1 MQSSLSFTV
10 ARDSLSDALKQAA
23 RVTER
28 RNTIPILSYVL
39 FTVSSGCVRLTA
51 TDLDVVLTCELP
63 AAADVDGR
71 LCVPLAVLKDA
82 IGKLKVDSVTIED
95 LGNGRAVLSAV
106 PDNGARVI
114 LGTMK
119 PDDFPVMVEG
129 DMLTEFTM
137 PAGAL
142 GEALAAVMPFT
153 STEETRYY
161 LMGAFIHA
169 ACSDYSRPRTAE
181 HETLAGEL
189 AELRAT
195 IQSALQERGGA
206 EGEEAIED
214 SAKREAIRERVEGEI
229 ASVKARIDVLEAERT
244 RPDVLRFATTDG
256 HRLGRYTLPL
266 PEGADGFPD
275 MILPT
280 KAANLVFKHLIGK
293 KPDRPSVRIRTSRT
307 KMEFTYGRFRV
318 LAKVIDGTF
327 PDYTRVIPSAETH
340 KLTVP
345 AAAFA
350 EAVESVTAIAR
361 EKTRAVAISM
371 SNDDGVILT
380 CSSPQNGR
388 AAAIFGGAYEYA
400 SHNPGL
406 AIGFNAKYLT
416 GILSAFPGDVTF
428 GLSDCAGPVRIES
441 PNRPEF
447 LGVLMPMRVGEVVT
461 TRADVEALT
470 LSPLLKLER
479 KANDIAKAIADAQL
493 ADSSARGHVLK
504 AIAAE
509 YIKPAIAF
517 LVDQGD
523 ERHIARLKV
532 KYPLAMAAARLVEHS
547 ERYAATAEAER
558 GLAMIARFGG
568 SQIGALGFK
577 ALTFRPSQDP
587 EPQDPAALDPAE
599 AEAEAA
605 PVAACDAPVIVEAVA
620 AEGPVSPAPDEA
632 PEVPEREWVTNPN
645 YPDAPEADPMRP
657 ACEPVDVVKAL
668 TVTDQAVFVALAD
681 WNDESIS
688 SLKRYHADGFGMY
701 GNGQQRTILRANLQR
716 LVPARNRGDRPIAA
730 VKAPPADSSVA
741 ERLASL
747 ERLVAGMAPDSVQ
760 SARVAELET
769 ELTERIREAAT
780 LRTQLESA
788 RSFGEA
794 VTVQRDSLWRRRS
807 CARRMVRHALKLRQ
821 DRAELRAQLQRTE
834 ACLED
839 ARASASRLAT
849 RCDAL
854 ERFHA
859 ASEPLDRAAAGMNG
873 QPAII
878 MPAVRSNARV
888 S

>member
-1 MQSSLSFTV
+1 MQSPLSFTV
-10 ARDSLSDALKQAA
+10 TRASLGDALKQAA

-51 TDLDVVLTCELP
+51 TDLDIALTCELP
-63 AAADVDGR
+63 AAADVEGR

-82 IGKLKVDSVTIED
+82 IGKLKVDSVKIED
-95 LGNGRAVLSAV
+95 LGNGKAVLSAV

-114 LGTMK
+114 LGTMR
-119 PDDFPVMVEG
+119 PDEFPVMIEG
-129 DMLTEFTM
+129 DMLTDFDM
-137 PAGAL
+137 PADAL
-142 GEALAAVMPFT
+142 GDALAAVMPFV

-161 LMGAFIHA
+161 LMGALIHA

-195 IQSALQERGGA
+195 IQGALERA
-206 EGEEAIED
+206 DTEGEEAIED
-214 SAKREAIRERVEGEI
+214 SAKLEAVRERVESEI
-229 ASVKARIDVLEAERT
+229 ATVKARIDVLEAERT
-244 RPDVLRFATTDG
+244 RPDVLRFAATDG

-266 PEGADGFPD
+266 PEGTGGFTD

-280 KAANLVFKHLIGK
+280 KAANLVFKHVIGK
-293 KPDRPSVRIRTSRT
+293 KPDRPTVRIRTSRT

-327 PDYTRVIPSAETH
+327 PDYTRVIPSEPTH
-340 KLTVP
+340 SLNVP

-350 EAVESVTAIAR
+350 EAVESVTAIAS

-371 SNDDGVILT
+371 SDDDGVILT
-380 CSSPQNGR
+380 CSSPENGR
-388 AAAIFGGAYEYA
+388 AAVIFSGEYQYA
-400 SHNPGL
+400 SDNPGL
-406 AIGFNAKYLT
+406 VIGFNAKYLT
-416 GILSAFPGDVTF
+416 GILSAFPDHVNF

-441 PNRPEF
+441 PDRPEF
-447 LGVLMPMRVGEVVT
+447 LAVLMPMRVGEAIT
-461 TRADVEALT
+461 TRADVDALT

-479 KANDIAKAIADAQL
+479 KADDIAKAIAVAQS
-493 ADSSARGHVLK
+493 ASSSARGHVLK
-504 AIAAE
+504 AIATE

-517 LVDQGD
+517 LVDQGE

-558 GLAMIARFGG
+558 GLAMIARYGG

-577 ALTFRPSQDP
+577 ALTFRPSADP
-587 EPQDPAALDPAE
+587 EPQNPDALDPAE
-599 AEAEAA
+599 AAEAEAA
-605 PVAACDAPVIVEAVA
+605 PVAASDSVVEQAEAAPAETVPAEPEAVA
-620 AEGPVSPAPDEA
+620 AEGQVSDQ
-632 PEVPEREWVTNPN
+632 
-645 YPDAPEADPMRP
+645 PEAERP
-657 ACEPVDVVKAL
+657 LIDPVDVVKAL

-681 WNDESIS
+681 WNDESVS

-701 GNGQQRTILRANLQR
+701 GNGGQRTILRANLQR
-716 LVPARNRGDRPIAA
+716 LVPARNRGDRPIATA
-730 VKAPPADSSVA
+730 KAPPADSSVA

-747 ERLVAGMAPDSVQ
+747 ERMVAGLGAPAAAERTKRPEARLRAIRAYLALRRQRVQ
-760 SARVAELET
+760 LRAAALE
-769 ELTERIREAAT
+769 AD
-780 LRTQLESA
+780 LRWRDAL
-788 RSFGEA
+788 EA
-794 VTVQRDSLWRRRS
+794 VTAAERKASKLDAAIECRDI
-807 CARRMVRHALKLRQ
+807 ALADVERLRV
-821 DRAELRAQLQRTE
+821 
-834 ACLED
+834 
-839 ARASASRLAT
+839 

-873 QPAII
+873 QPTII
-878 MPAVRSNARV
+878 LPVSRTSARV
-888 S
+888 G